1 MPRFASWNVNGIRAC
16 HKNGFMPWIN
26 SFDADVIGLQE
37 VRAMPDQIPDE
48 LACLEGY
55 YKAWFPAEEKGYS
68 GVGILSRVP
77 PKSVVIGM
85 DRKEF
90 DVEGRVL
97 TAEFKGVYFVSVYF
111 PNSQDAGARIDY
123 KVRFCQAIH
132 EWVNSLH
139 KKGKSVILTG
149 DFNIAHQEIDL
160 ARPKENEG
168 TAGFLPQERE
178 WMTHFLNSG
187 WTDSFRYLHPDA
199 RDAYSWWS
207 MRMRARERNVG
218 WRIDYHAVPSAD
230 RDRIKGAA
238 IHADVKGS
246 DHCPVSL
253 DFEAD
258 LA

>member
-1 MPRFASWNVNGIRAC
+1 
-16 HKNGFMPWIN
+16 
-26 SFDADVIGLQE
+26 
-37 VRAMPDQIPDE
+37 
-48 LACLEGY
+48 
-55 YKAWFPAEEKGYS
+55 
-68 GVGILSRVP
+68 
-77 PKSVVIGM
+77 
-85 DRKEF
+85 
-90 DVEGRVL
+90 
-97 TAEFKGVYFVSVYF
+97 
-111 PNSQDAGARIDY
+111 
-123 KVRFCQAIH
+123 
-132 EWVNSLH
+132 
-139 KKGKSVILTG
+139 VILTG